1 MSFEDLL
8 ANVDAQARA
17 VLGRT
22 VTYTPGVGDAVEI
35 PGIFDAAFR
44 VVDSGNSGVVSSAPA
59 VFVDAGDLPDDYEN
73 DTDARVTVGAVEYLV
88 RTPQSDGVGGV
99 VLILH
104 EV

>member
-1 MSFEDLL
+1 MGFDDLL
-8 ANVDAQARA
+8 ANADGIALA

-59 VFVDAGDLPDDYEN
+59 VFVKVGDLPEDYES
-73 DTDARVTVGAVEYLV
+73 DTAARVTVGAVEYVV
-88 RTPQSDGVGGV
+88 RTPQPDGVGGV